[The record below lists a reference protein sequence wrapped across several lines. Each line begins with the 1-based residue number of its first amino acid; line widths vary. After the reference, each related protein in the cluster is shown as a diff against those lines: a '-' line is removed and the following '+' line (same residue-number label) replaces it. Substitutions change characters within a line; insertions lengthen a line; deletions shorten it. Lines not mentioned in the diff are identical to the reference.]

1 MATPAIQTLL
11 TDAQQVLNLN
21 SLSEVRST
29 MAAALANANVGTPLN
44 PNLTT
49 QQLWDEFY
57 LIVRQPESDIES
69 IITNQLMKFLFAPP
83 APGGAGADQQV
94 IFNDGGV
101 LAGDP
106 QFQWDK
112 VTNQLTVGGTIQVT
126 GNVAGQ
132 GALIGRDGGSGGA
145 TYGANTGNVSL
156 SAPAGGAVRFNVN
169 GGVFAGLFD
178 TSGNM
183 GILNV
188 SPFSGSSGGLTIGT
202 LGSGTAKQLA
212 LQMGNCYARFRE
224 RNVVNDISITTN
236 INVDNVLDD
245 NTRPSWAVRFG
256 SGSDVFGVYR
266 AAAASTS
273 LTTLATVNPSGDFN
287 LIGNVVPISGK
298 GIDFSATPQPA
309 GMTSELLNDYEEGTW
324 TVGISDLFGN
334 DATAS
339 AQVGRYT
346 KIGRRVFCYAT
357 ITLSN
362 KGAGDAGNLPYI
374 IGLPF
379 QAVRAEGSVVQFY
392 ANTNLTANGQ
402 INFQTAPGNNV
413 GNFTVSSA
421 ATGTTFLTFAQIT
434 NTTQLN
440 FCFSYDV

>member
-21 SLSEVRST
+21 SLSEVRAT

-83 APGGAGADQQV
+83 APGGVGANGQV

-101 LAGDP
+101 LAGDA

-156 SAPAGGAVRFNVN
+156 SAPAGGTVRFNVN

-178 TSGNM
+178 ASGNM

-202 LGSGTAKQLA
+202 LGSGAAKQLA
-212 LQMGNCYARFRE
+212 LQMANCYARFRE
-224 RNVVNDISITTN
+224 RNVVNDISIITN

-256 SGSDVFGVYR
+256 AGSDVFGVYR
-266 AAAASTS
+266 AAVASTT

-287 LIGNVVPISGK
+287 LIGNVVPTSGK
-298 GIDFSATPQPA
+298 GIDFSANNPDPA
-309 GMTSELLNDYEEGTW
+309 GRTSELLNDYEEGTW
-324 TVGISDLFGN
+324 SGTIKGSVSDPTIAVSTN
-334 DATAS
+334 
-339 AQVGRYT
+339 GRYT
-346 KIGRRVFCYAT
+346 KIGRSVTVDIVFAGVST
-357 ITLSN
+357 V
-362 KGAGDAGNLPYI
+362 GAVGDI
-374 IGLPF
+374 SVTGLPF
-379 QAVRAEGSVVQFY
+379 ANGSVACIGSAGIGAILAY
-392 ANTNLTANGQ
+392 SGTLTSV
-402 INFQTAPGNNV
+402 IDP
-413 GNFTVSSA
+413 S
-421 ATGTTFLTFAQIT
+421 GTTVFLVSQISS
-434 NTTQLN
+434 
-440 FCFSYDV
+440 SYASLATHVAGASKNLLISITYSV